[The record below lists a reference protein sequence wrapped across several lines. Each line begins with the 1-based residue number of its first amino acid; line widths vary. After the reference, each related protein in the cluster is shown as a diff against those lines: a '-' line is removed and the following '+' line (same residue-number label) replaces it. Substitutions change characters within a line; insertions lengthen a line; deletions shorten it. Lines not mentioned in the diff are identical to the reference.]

1 MGGDNEACPLL
12 ESLLWLWGYWV
23 MGMVERWSR
32 NQHRLESHRA
42 EGKGPSQMR
51 RIQRV
56 MPEGDVGCWDFSL
69 PKSQN
74 KNMWR
79 AKL

>member
-1 MGGDNEACPLL
+1 ML
-12 ESLLWLWGYWV
+12 ESLLWLWGYQV

-42 EGKGPSQMR
+42 EGKGPRQMR

-56 MPEGDVGCWDFSL
+56 MPEGDVGCWYFSL
-69 PKSQN
+69 PKS
-74 KNMWR
+74 
-79 AKL
+79 